1 MDLTVIGPEG
11 VDCNKM
17 GQVSILWLSFVG
29 EPCYHSRY
37 NVQATGSSTVEF
49 RFDSWQGQ
57 ETYLSFPTYRSVVVS
72 TQPFV
77 E

>member
-1 MDLTVIGPEG
+1 MDLKVIGPEG
-11 VDCNKM
+11 VDWNKM
-17 GQVSILWLSFVG
+17 GQGSILWLSFVG

-57 ETYLSFPTYRSVVVS
+57 RDSTLLPNVQIGLGFHSV
-72 TQPFV
+72 FC
-77 E
+77 